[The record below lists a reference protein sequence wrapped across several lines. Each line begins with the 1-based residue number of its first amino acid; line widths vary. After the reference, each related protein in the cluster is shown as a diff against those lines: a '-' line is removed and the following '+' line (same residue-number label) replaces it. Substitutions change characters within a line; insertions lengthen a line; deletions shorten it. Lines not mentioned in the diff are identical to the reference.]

1 MVTGDELWQLLGRRP
16 FQPFRVMLVGG
27 DVVAVTRTAQAVVN
41 PRQFVVGVDEEDL
54 FRWIPLEQIDRVEMF
69 ERRQTLP

>member
-1 MVTGDELWQLLGRRP
+1 
-16 FQPFRVMLVGG
+16 MLVGG
-27 DVVAVTRTAQAVVN
+27 DAVAVTRTAQAVVN